1 MHLFHSGDRKQFP
14 DSFMSETRRLWKVI
28 HAKGVESR
36 VQWKVKNKWVAQQ
49 KNRRRRKGDN
59 FYFTY
64 NPTRGLLA
72 SAPSI
77 SYSHSQDSARADG
90 PWGAFLTRS
99 GSAGWELCSQ
109 PRAQAASLSTDT
121 PRQTAANIWLLYWF
135 NLPFKGKDLKVNT
148 NYLFLE
154 RLELQRFTQKG
165 LE

>member
-77 SYSHSQDSARADG
+77 SYSHSRDSARADG

-99 GSAGWELCSQ
+99 GSAPENFALSLGLRPPPSAQTHPGRPQ
-109 PRAQAASLSTDT
+109 PTFDYF
-121 PRQTAANIWLLYWF
+121 I
-135 NLPFKGKDLKVNT
+135 DLIFHLRVRTSK
-148 NYLFLE
+148 
-154 RLELQRFTQKG
+154 
-165 LE
+165 